1 MCVCVCVF
9 RGVGVGGGAGVTG
22 SLVPTMTD
30 VRSNKWVTPG
40 AASKAVDGRRFEC
53 RGVDDNSCQ
62 SCRWRALWA
71 LPRPPPHNLPQ
82 PASLPTPPA
91 AAGLLFL
98 PVRSR
103 HFKVTSVFYS
113 LLWCKWEMSDVLW
126 FALSLP
132 VHCPPS
138 RSHSAKVYQHYKS
151 NVLFSK
157 HWERECWD
165 VDIISYDSGLLS
177 KSAGFILHIHSGRGA
192 LKIQGALRL
201 LDDDAFVSNGTEWW
215 RHRGHQKIIKA
226 VVRK

>member
-1 MCVCVCVF
+1 MEHVCLSICLRPNFPSCHHLRRQFFSYFLFQHISNTNPNVNSHSSHCRQVEMRNECACVCVF
-9 RGVGVGGGAGVTG
+9 HGGGAGVTG
-22 SLVPTMTD
+22 PLVPTMTD
-30 VRSNKWVTPG
+30 VQSNKWVTPG

-53 RGVDDNSCQ
+53 CGVDDNSCQ

-71 LPRPPPHNLPQ
+71 PPPP
-82 PASLPTPPA
+82 PSSASPSTPPPPA
-91 AAGLLFL
+91 APGLLFL

-151 NVLFSK
+151 YVLFSK
-157 HWERECWD
+157 HWEKECWD
-165 VDIISYDSGLLS
+165 VDII
-177 KSAGFILHIHSGRGA
+177 R
-192 LKIQGALRL
+192 
-201 LDDDAFVSNGTEWW
+201 N
-215 RHRGHQKIIKA
+215 
-226 VVRK
+226 